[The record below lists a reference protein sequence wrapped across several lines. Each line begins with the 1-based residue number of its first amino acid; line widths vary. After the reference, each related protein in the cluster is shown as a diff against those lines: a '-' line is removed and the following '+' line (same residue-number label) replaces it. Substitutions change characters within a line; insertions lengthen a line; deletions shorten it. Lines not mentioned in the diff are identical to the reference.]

1 MATIQEQ
8 LILHE
13 GKENKPYRCTADKL
27 TIGVGRNLEDKG
39 LTDDEIMYLLENDIK
54 EAEQDLEQFD
64 WYSKLK
70 WERKRAV
77 IDMRINLGL
86 RGLLSFKKM
95 IAKIESEEW
104 EEAAYEMLDSKWAA
118 QVGMRSERLAKMMRT
133 GEDYEK

>member
-1 MATIQEQ
+1 MATIREQ

-13 GKENKPYRCTADKL
+13 GKKDKPYRCTAGKL

-39 LTDDEIMYLLENDIK
+39 LTDDEIMYLLDNDIA
-54 EAEQDLEQFD
+54 EAERDLEQFE

-70 WERKRAV
+70 WERKRV
-77 IDMRINLGL
+77 LIDMRINLGL

-118 QVGMRSERLAKMMRT
+118 QVGMRAERLAKMMRT
-133 GEDYEK
+133 GEDYD

>member
-27 TIGVGRNLEDKG
+27 TIGVGRNLDDKG
-39 LTDDEIMYLLENDIK
+39 LTDDEVMYLLKNDIQ

-64 WYSKLK
+64 WYKKLK
-70 WERKRAV
+70 WERKRV
-77 IDMRINLGL
+77 LIDMRINLGL
-86 RGLLSFKKM
+86 QGLLSFRNM

-118 QVGMRSERLAKMMRT
+118 QVGMRAERLAEMMRT
-133 GEDYEK
+133 GEDYD

>member
-64 WYSKLK
+64 WYNKLK

-104 EEAAYEMLDSKWAA
+104 EEAAYEMLDSKWAE
-118 QVGMRSERLAKMMRT
+118 QVGTRAERLAEMMRT

>member
-13 GKENKPYRCTADKL
+13 GKKDKPYRCTAGKL

-39 LTDDEIMYLLENDIK
+39 LTDDEIMYLLDNDIA
-54 EAEQDLEQFD
+54 EAERDLEQFE

-70 WERKRAV
+70 WERKRV
-77 IDMRINLGL
+77 LIDMRINLGL

-104 EEAAYEMLDSKWAA
+104 EEAAYEMLDSQWAA
-118 QVGMRSERLAKMMRT
+118 QVGMRAERLAEMMRT
-133 GEDYEK
+133 GEDYE